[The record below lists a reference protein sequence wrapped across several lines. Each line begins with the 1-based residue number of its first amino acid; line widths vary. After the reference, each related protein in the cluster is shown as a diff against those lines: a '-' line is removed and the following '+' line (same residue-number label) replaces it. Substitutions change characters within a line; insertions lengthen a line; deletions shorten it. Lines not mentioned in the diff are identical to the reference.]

1 MNTSLQ
7 DTTGLKVLAILISL
21 MIWGWIQLNE
31 EESTVKRV
39 KVHYTVPANLIES
52 KELPQ
57 TISVELVG
65 AKGRIRQL
73 DKIQLNLDIDLSD
86 GHLGR
91 NSRTLQEHFITN
103 RPEGIQVERFSPPIL
118 DIEFDTPTV
127 REIPVRINLV
137 GTPNE
142 DFKVGSVQ
150 SNPKT
155 ISIRGPEQYL
165 NELEYIS
172 TKAININGIDESQS
186 FSTQISLMNRTLSI
200 QQANLLDVFVEIK
213 DKNQV
218 SVVPNL
224 KTISNRLDWE
234 IIPNTVSVLVES
246 EDDSSTVQATELL
259 VNVDIFIQA
268 LEKVDSLTDLSQ
280 KELQL
285 SFEEHP
291 ELFTLLTKTPYTIRN
306 IEPNTVVLK
315 KLTSTPRQ

>member
-1 MNTSLQ
+1 MNTNLQ
-7 DTTGLKVLAILISL
+7 DTTGLKVLAILISF

-31 EESTVKRV
+31 EETTVKRV
-39 KVHYTVPANLIES
+39 KVHYTVPTNFIES

-57 TISVELVG
+57 TISVEIVG
-65 AKGRIRQL
+65 SKGRIRQL
-73 DKIQLNLDIDLSD
+73 DKIQLNLDVDLSD

-118 DIEFDTPTV
+118 DIEFDTPAV

-137 GTPNE
+137 GTPHE

-172 TKAININGIDESQS
+172 TKAININGIKESQS

-200 QQANLLDVFVEIK
+200 QQANLLEVFVEIK

-218 SVVPNL
+218 SVVPDL

-234 IIPNTVSVLVES
+234 IIPSTISVLVES

-259 VNVDIFIQA
+259 VNVDTFIQA
-268 LEKVDSLTDLSQ
+268 LEEVDSATDLSK